1 MFLHC
6 ISSYLCPR
14 NDVLLIEK
22 RRFSCCKRT
31 SYSKSILFILGVQKN
46 FLSLH
51 SEKLTSKRMRRLEIV
66 KQIKQT
72 IEKTE
77 PTATTILYGSE
88 ARGDARADSDID
100 VLILLEGDKR
110 NLRREEE
117 ISGALYDL
125 ELNTGVLISPMI
137 ILRKQWENR
146 PFKTPFYVNVMNEG
160 IKL

>member
-1 MFLHC
+1 MEVTKRLH
-6 ISSYLCPR
+6 IFA
-14 NDVLLIEK
+14 K
-22 RRFSCCKRT
+22 
-31 SYSKSILFILGVQKN
+31 
-46 FLSLH
+46 
-51 SEKLTSKRMRRLEIV
+51 EKLLNKMRRPEVV

-77 PTATTILYGSE
+77 PTATAILYGSE

-110 NLRREEE
+110 DFRREEE
-117 ISGALYDL
+117 LSGALYDL